1 MTSAIAEASGKADEI
16 EAMIQEFFDAVNGT
30 ISWVPWPLSD
40 LVEPIE
46 RGMERLSQEMQL
58 FWQEVQEI
66 FEQPGD
72 PDRLRQVGVAWA
84 ENIGNVVGEIA
95 GSIGPEKH
103 QTTIQWTGSAAEA
116 YKAVVP
122 AQVTALTGLV
132 ELAGTMRTSLDDLAE
147 SVEDFWLQMAVAFG
161 IFVAAIIGA
170 LVSAFFVV
178 TIPAAIAVI
187 IAACLAA
194 IGFIGATINALDS
207 HMDVIRDQQ
216 TAVVQEVHDVGAE
229 WEASNIAGISDASV
243 SDGDASDWRPF
254 P

>member
-1 MTSAIAEASGKADEI
+1 MTSAIAEASDKTDEI
-16 EAMIQEFFDAVNGT
+16 EQKIQEFFDAVNDT

-40 LVEPIE
+40 LIEPIE
-46 RGMERLSQEMQL
+46 RGMDKLGQEMQK

-72 PDRLRQVGVAWA
+72 PDRLREVGVTWA
-84 ENIGNVVGEIA
+84 ENVGNVLGEIA
-95 GSIGPEKH
+95 GDIGLDKH
-103 QTTIQWTGSAAEA
+103 QTNIQWTGSAAEA
-116 YKAVVP
+116 YKAIVP
-122 AQVTALTGLV
+122 AQVDALNGLKD
-132 ELAGTMRTSLDDLAE
+132 LAGKMRTSLDDLAE
-147 SVEDFWLQMAVAFG
+147 SVEDFWLQMKVAFG
-161 IFVAAIIGA
+161 IFAAAIIGA

-187 IAACLAA
+187 IGACLAA
-194 IGFIGATINALDS
+194 IGFVGATINALDS

-216 TAVVQEVHDVGAE
+216 TAVAQGAEDVGTE

-243 SDGDASDWRPF
+243 TDGDASDWQPF